1 MRMKHGKTTILVLI
15 LLFFGSS
22 TAVSQYY
29 YYDTYF
35 GKNKVQYSD
44 FDWKIIETE
53 HFHVYYYPGERQ
65 LALDAARMAE
75 RAYARL
81 SRVLSYEIKFPIP
94 LVVYASHSDFQETN
108 ISLGLID
115 EGVGGFTEAFKS
127 RVVLPFLGSYGDF
140 EHVLVHEVIHAF
152 QYAIIYGGSVG
163 GLVGNP
169 FVFQPPLWFVEGMSE
184 YLSVGMDNHTEMWL
198 RDAALTGYLIP
209 LDMLSYVGDIRV
221 YRFGQSVLHFIG
233 QRYGDEKIGEILQ
246 KAPLYKSID
255 RAIESSLGIDMEE
268 LSRLWLEDTRRRYLP
283 QIAEYEKPSRYG
295 KQLLNHRED
304 RSNFNF
310 VPSISPDGEK
320 FTYVSDKSL
329 YADMYV
335 ASTKDGRDIKKL
347 VEGERSGDMESL
359 RYFRS
364 SSAWSSDGRFIAFV
378 AKVGAE
384 DALYIMDVE
393 KGDITRKLTFG
404 FDGVQSPTWSPDGD
418 RIAFVGLDGGAADLF
433 TVDLET
439 ENLRRLTDD
448 RYYDGDPAWSP
459 DGRHIAFTTDR
470 GSVTTFTNLEFG
482 SMNIALFDLLT
493 EEIEILTSGG
503 GKNINP
509 VFSPEGRELAFIS
522 DRTGISNV
530 YTIDLRTREVFRI
543 TNVLTGITGLL
554 PESPAISWSSES
566 NELIFSVFEGGG
578 WNVYVMKQP
587 QRFKTPVR
595 PGTERETDGEILAK
609 VGEKE
614 DPEPK
619 KERERPADRTKF
631 VYLRDFYSDEVD
643 TLTVLEKFETPRVEL
658 PSPLLPDTNDFTIRN
673 YKLKFTPDYVSG
685 GAAFAS
691 NIGFAGLTQVGFSD
705 VLGNHNVQVAAN
717 FYRSI
722 KDSDLF
728 LLYWYLKHR
737 VNIGV
742 GVFQFQNNYILFQPT
757 SSSSRDEFV
766 RRTYRGFQVLAS
778 RPFSKF
784 ERVEF
789 GVKGY
794 FINDDIFQ
802 QDFFFPNQFNYA
814 GKQDYFYM
822 TPTMA
827 YVHDNALW
835 GSTGPIAGGRTK
847 IEIEK
852 TLDSVSDISY
862 FTVFGDWR
870 KYINIAQRYVF
881 AVRVIGAMSGG
892 GDPLYYSIG
901 GPYTLRGYGFGALRG
916 TRIALTNFEFR
927 FPLID
932 QLSLGF
938 PPITFRNIRG
948 AFFFDMGGAWSRV
961 DGREDFKPFAS
972 GGSIGRLE
980 DLRAA
985 YGFGM
990 RINLGFFLLRYDIA
1004 QPTDLTKNLGG
1015 SRDYFSLGVDF

>member
-1 MRMKHGKTTILVLI
+1 MKYNTTAI
-15 LLFFGSS
+15 LLLLLLLIGSS
-22 TAVSQYY
+22 PAASQY

-65 LALDAARMAE
+65 FALDAARMAE

-81 SRVLSYEIKFPIP
+81 SRVLSYEIKFHIP

-108 ISLGLID
+108 ISLGLIE

-140 EHVLVHEVIHAF
+140 EHVLVHEIIHAF
-152 QYAIIYGGSVG
+152 QYAIIYGAGVS

-221 YRFGQSVLHFIG
+221 YRFGQSVLYFIG

-246 KAPLYKSID
+246 KAPLYKSLD
-255 RAIESSLGIDMEE
+255 RAIQSSLGISMEE
-268 LSRLWLEDTRRRYLP
+268 LSRLWLEDTRKRYLP

-295 KQLLNHRED
+295 KALLNHRKD

-310 VPSISPDGEK
+310 VPSISPSGK
-320 FTYVSDKSL
+320 MFTYVSDKSL
-329 YADMYV
+329 YADMYL
-335 ASTKDGRDIKKL
+335 ASTEDGKDIRKL
-347 VEGERSGDMESL
+347 VKGERSGDMESL

-364 SSAWSSDGRFIAFV
+364 KSAWSSDERYIAFV
-378 AKVGAE
+378 AKVGSE
-384 DALYIMDVE
+384 DALYILDVE

-404 FDGVQSPTWSPDGD
+404 FDGIQSPAWSPEGD
-418 RIAFVGLDGGAADLF
+418 RIVFVGLDGGAADLF
-433 TVDLET
+433 IVDLET

-448 RYYDGDPAWSP
+448 RYYDSDPDWSP

-470 GSVTTFTNLEFG
+470 GIVTNFNNLQFG

-493 EEIEILTSGG
+493 EEIEILTAGE

-522 DRTGISNV
+522 DRTGISNI
-530 YTIDLRTREVFRI
+530 YSIDLRTKEVFRL

-554 PESPAISWSSES
+554 PESPAISWSTES
-566 NELIFSVFEGGG
+566 NELIFSVFEEGG

-587 QRFKTPVR
+587 QRFKTPVKPR
-595 PGTERETDGEILAK
+595 TDKEEEVQILAQK
-609 VGEKE
+609 AGPAEEK
-614 DPEPK
+614 PEQK
-619 KERERPADRTKF
+619 KRPVDRAKF
-631 VYLRDFYSDEVD
+631 VYLRDFYSDQID
-643 TLTVLEKFETPRVEL
+643 TLTVLEKYEITEVEL

-673 YKLKFTPDYVSG
+673 YKLRFTPDYVAG

-705 VLGNHNVQVAAN
+705 ILGNHNVQVAAN

-722 KDSDLF
+722 KDSDLY
-728 LLYWYLKHR
+728 LMYWYLKHR
-737 VNIGV
+737 INIGV
-742 GVFQFQNNYILFQPT
+742 GLFQFQNNYLLFQP
-757 SSSSRDEFV
+757 SSRDSRDEFV
-766 RRTYRGFQVLAS
+766 RRTYRGFQILAS
-778 RPFSKF
+778 RPFSKYN
-784 ERVEF
+784 RIEF
-789 GVKGY
+789 GTKGF

-814 GKQDYFYM
+814 GKDDYFYM
-822 TPTMA
+822 TPTVA

-847 IEIEK
+847 IEFEK
-852 TLDSVSDISY
+852 TLDGVSDISY
-862 FTVFGDWR
+862 YMVFGDWR
-870 KYINIAQRYVF
+870 KYLNFAQRYVF
-881 AVRVIGAMSGG
+881 AVRVIGAVSGG
-892 GDPLYYSIG
+892 SDPLFFSIG
-901 GPYTLRGYGFGALRG
+901 GPYTLRGYDYGEIRG

-948 AFFFDMGGAWSRV
+948 AFFFDMGGAWTRV
-961 DGREDFKPFAS
+961 DGREDFQPFES
-972 GGSIGRLE
+972 GGKIGRLN
-980 DLRAA
+980 DLQAA
-985 YGFGM
+985 YGFGI

-1004 QPTDLTKNLGG
+1004 QPTDLSRSLG
-1015 SRDYFSLGVDF
+1015 SSKDYFSLGVDF